1 MPMMRPLRH
10 AALMLFAALLL
21 VPGAPRAASLFL
33 SPSLFGG
40 TESIV
45 TFEEGSLP
53 VSGPFTSVGGVG
65 FLLLDTDTND
75 STGFGPTIANDG
87 SGVFA
92 REFGPSSGRFLN
104 MISVQTGDFFNDLRI
119 TLPSMVLAIA
129 MEIRSGQP
137 GNDVDDLTFELYAG
151 ATAIATLTTPIRG
164 QTNFLFYGIESDTAF
179 DTLVIRQRPDAR
191 FGIDNLRYGNPGA
204 QPVPEP
210 GALALFAGALGLLGA
225 ARRRVR
231 PA

>member
-1 MPMMRPLRH
+1 MPKPARLLLPL
-10 AALMLFAALLL
+10 LAALLL
-21 VPGAPRAASLFL
+21 LAPAVAPRAASLFL
-33 SPSLFGG
+33 NPSLFGG

-87 SGVFA
+87 SGIYA

-119 TLPSMVLAIA
+119 TLPTLVRAIA

-137 GNDVDDLTFELYAG
+137 GNDMRDLTFELSAG
-151 ATAIATLTTPIRG
+151 ATALGSLTTPVRG
-164 QTNFLFYGIESDTAF
+164 QTNFLFYGIENDVPF

-191 FGIDNLRYGNPGA
+191 FAMDNLRYGNPTA

-210 GALALFAGALGLLGA
+210 GALALLAGALGLMGLT
-225 ARRRVR
+225 RRRVR
-231 PA
+231 SA

>member
-1 MPMMRPLRH
+1 MT
-10 AALMLFAALLL
+10 AATRLPALLL
-21 VPGAPRAASLFL
+21 ALAIALAPGAPRAASLFL
-33 SPSLFGG
+33 NPSVFGG
-40 TESIV
+40 AESIV

-53 VSGPFTSVGGVG
+53 VSGAFTAVGGVG

-87 SGVFA
+87 GGVFA

-119 TLPSMVLAIA
+119 TLPTLVRAIA

-137 GNDVDDLTFELYAG
+137 GNDMRDLTFELRAG
-151 ATAIATLTTPIRG
+151 ATALGSLTTPIRG
-164 QTNFLFYGIESDTAF
+164 QTNFLFYGIENDVPF

-191 FGIDNLRYGNPGA
+191 FGIDNLRYGNPTA

-210 GALALFAGALGLLGA
+210 GALALLAGALGLMGLTA
-225 ARRRVR
+225 RRVR
-231 PA
+231 RA

>member
-1 MPMMRPLRH
+1 MRRFPL
-10 AALMLFAALLL
+10 AWLPLVAALLL
-21 VPGAPRAASLFL
+21 APGTPRAASLFHN
-33 SPSLFGG
+33 PSLFGG

-65 FLLLDTDTND
+65 FLLLDTDTNN

-87 SGVFA
+87 AGVFA

-119 TLPSMVLAIA
+119 TLPTMVRAIA

-137 GNDVDDLTFELYAG
+137 GNDMRDLTFELYAG
-151 ATAIATLTTPIRG
+151 TAAITTLATPIRG
-164 QTNFLFYGIESDTAF
+164 QTDFLFYGIESDTAF

-191 FGIDNLRYGNPGA
+191 FGIDNLRYGDPGT

-210 GALALFAGALGLLGA
+210 GALALLLAGLGILGI
-225 ARRRVR
+225 ARRR
-231 PA
+231 PG